1 MGVSTSSHHLYIVTL
16 RGGVGGAFTVSVNGN
31 PRIDHDPARSP
42 VSVHAVMLTDGGAE
56 ELLRVAGCFGVEA
69 VVRRV
74 DELTEEQRVEQARLL
89 GRMGQEERVW
99 PTANCPSCFWFDPLQ
114 EEVPCG
120 ASAWPVEVR
129 REAHKTHETART
141 DLGKCPLFLSP
152 EEWK

>member
-1 MGVSTSSHHLYIVTL
+1 MSTPSHALYIVTL
-16 RGGVGGAFTVSVNGN
+16 QGGSGGAFTISVNGN
-31 PRIDHDPARSP
+31 PRIDHDPARSL
-42 VSVHAVMLTDGGAE
+42 VSVHAVMLTNEGAE
-56 ELLRVAGCFGVEA
+56 ELLRLVECFGIGA

-120 ASAWPVEVR
+120 AAAWPVEVR
-129 REAHKTHETART
+129 REAYSTHETARA
-141 DLGKCPLFLSP
+141 DLDKCPLFLSP
-152 EEWK
+152 EELK

>member
-1 MGVSTSSHHLYIVTL
+1 MGVSNHHLYIVTL
-16 RGGVGGAFTVSVNGN
+16 RGGESAFTMSVNGN
-31 PRIDHDPARSP
+31 PRLDHDPTRSP
-42 VSVHAVMLTDGGAE
+42 VSVHAVMLTDEGAE
-56 ELLRVAGCFGVEA
+56 ELPRVAECFGVEV

-74 DELTEEQRVEQARLL
+74 DELTEEQKLEQARLL

-99 PTANCPSCFWFDPLQ
+99 PTVNCPSCFWFDPLQ

-129 REAHKTHETART
+129 REAHKTHETARA
-141 DLGKCPLFLSP
+141 DLDKCPLFLSP

>member
-1 MGVSTSSHHLYIVTL
+1 MGVNHRLWVVTL
-16 RGGVGGAFTVSVNGN
+16 RGGDGPFLMSVNGN
-31 PRIDHDPARSP
+31 PRIEHDPSRSP
-42 VSVHAVMLTDGGAE
+42 VSVHAIMLTDEGAE
-56 ELLRVAGCFGVEA
+56 EMLRVAEVFGVECA
-69 VVRRV
+69 VRRV
-74 DELTEEQRVEQARLL
+74 DELTEEQRLEQARLL

-120 ASAWPVEVR
+120 ASAWPVEVKK
-129 REAHKTHETART
+129 EAHKTHETARA